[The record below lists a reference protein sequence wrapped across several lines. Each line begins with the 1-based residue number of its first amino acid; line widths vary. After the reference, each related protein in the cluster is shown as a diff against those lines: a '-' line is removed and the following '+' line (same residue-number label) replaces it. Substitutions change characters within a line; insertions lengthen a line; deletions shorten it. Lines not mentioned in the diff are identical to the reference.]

1 MKTII
6 LDIDHTLVFASYTI
20 LPNHPLVEQKGYHYL
35 YFRPFLH
42 TFLNAMQK
50 FDYQLVFY
58 TSGKSNYAKWIV
70 QHFKMRKP
78 YTLFTRR
85 YTKTRYTDF
94 GIDYLKSSRKIHLP
108 ILTKEVIVVDDRI
121 NLWEDHGETFID
133 ILPWHGEVE
142 DTALKEVI
150 IQLLKRQER
159 IK

>member
-1 MKTII
+1 
-6 LDIDHTLVFASYTI
+6 
-20 LPNHPLVEQKGYHYL
+20 VEKKGYHYL

-42 TFLNAMQK
+42 EFLNAIQK

-108 ILTKEVIVVDDRI
+108 TLTKEVIVLDDRN
-121 NLWEDHGETFID
+121 NLWEDNGETFMD
-133 ILPWHGEVE
+133 ISPWNGEVG
-142 DTALKEVI
+142 DTALKEVLMQILIKDIKVI
-150 IQLLKRQER
+150 INN
-159 IK
+159 

>member
-20 LPNHPLVEQKGYHYL
+20 LPNQPLVEQKGYHYL

-42 TFLNAMQK
+42 AFLYAMQK

-78 YTLFTRR
+78 
-85 YTKTRYTDF
+85 
-94 GIDYLKSSRKIHLP
+94 
-108 ILTKEVIVVDDRI
+108 
-121 NLWEDHGETFID
+121 
-133 ILPWHGEVE
+133 
-142 DTALKEVI
+142 
-150 IQLLKRQER
+150 
-159 IK
+159 